1 MKAKKIKRFFI
12 ISTVIILLLAMLY
25 FVLFSFPIKQEWT
38 SEEEHIKL
46 IYENVDPMSKHGDF
60 KVFPVEV
67 ISKEEVD
74 FRIFLVEYENGGCT
88 FIMVTDTYL
97 YKSIIGKAFQPARYL
112 RRTMIEKEVHYMG
125 SWSRYRVNLNSNEGI
140 VYYEDSYW
148 RAENHNGYTCFV
160 ECDSAGNAIYQYDS
174 PYHIAGID
182 GSKEKL
188 YCALTKDGYILPV
201 CKNGDKLQSLIT
213 NELFFEE
220 EIFSSNHAG
229 LGAFAFPVKEPMYV
243 D

>member
-12 ISTVIILLLAMLY
+12 ISIVIILLMAILY

-88 FIMVTDTYL
+88 FIKVTDAYL
-97 YKSIIGKAFQPARYL
+97 YDSVIQKDYQPARYFINSYIKNESL
-112 RRTMIEKEVHYMG
+112 SHR
-125 SWSRYRVNLNSNEGI
+125 WQRYRVNLSVNEEI
-140 VYYEDSYW
+140 VYYEGSYW
-148 RAENHNGYTCFV
+148 RKGDE
-160 ECDSAGNAIYQYDS
+160 
-174 PYHIAGID
+174 
-182 GSKEKL
+182 
-188 YCALTKDGYILPV
+188 
-201 CKNGDKLQSLIT
+201 KNGDHDQRLQRC
-213 NELFFEE
+213 
-220 EIFSSNHAG
+220 
-229 LGAFAFPVKEPMYV
+229 
-243 D
+243 